1 MTTKPVQI
9 LVICRHPEI
18 LQTILRLIRN
28 KPEWEPAGCAPGGA
42 ALDLIGNQKFDVVL
56 LGAGIEPH
64 EDAQLRKSLSE
75 QQPGVR
81 IVQHYGGGSGLL
93 FAEIYQALNGN

>member
-1 MTTKPVQI
+1 MTTRPVQI

-28 KPEWEPAGCAPGGA
+28 KPEWQPSGCAPGET
-42 ALDLIGNQKFDVVL
+42 ALDLIIKQKFDLVL

-75 QQPGVR
+75 HQPGAL

-93 FAEIYQALNGN
+93 YAEVYQALNGN